1 MTNESLLIEH
11 YYRLIERIRCLAAQY
26 HRPPNSIRLL
36 AVSKSQPLDKIQP
49 LIQAGQLDFGEN
61 YVVEGLNKISAPPL
75 VNAPPLNWH
84 FIGQI
89 QSNKLRAIA
98 THFNWVQTVTTLE
111 QAKKLSFYRSLSSHN
126 PSHLNVCI
134 QVNISKSKNKQGALP
149 EINQLEDLLNNVS
162 SLDNVVLRGLM
173 AIPDAEETFAAQ
185 HRPLKYMA
193 ELFTELQSRGL
204 NLDTLSMGMSQ
215 DLEAAISAG
224 STLLRIGTAL
234 FGPRK
239 SI

>member
-1 MTNESLLIEH
+1 
-11 YYRLIERIRCLAAQY
+11 
-26 HRPPNSIRLL
+26 
-36 AVSKSQPLDKIQP
+36 
-49 LIQAGQLDFGEN
+49 
-61 YVVEGLNKISAPPL
+61 
-75 VNAPPLNWH
+75 
-84 FIGQI
+84 
-89 QSNKLRAIA
+89 
-98 THFNWVQTVTTLE
+98 
-111 QAKKLSFYRSLSSHN
+111 
-126 PSHLNVCI
+126 
-134 QVNISKSKNKQGALP
+134 
-149 EINQLEDLLNNVS
+149 
-162 SLDNVVLRGLM
+162 M